1 MRFPT
6 RALRA
11 PTFAYAVTALLCV
24 APLSGVLAEN
34 ASQPANAPDAARIV
48 SVGGGVTEVVYALDF
63 GNNVVGVDTSSV
75 FPESA
80 TKLPQVGYQRQ
91 LSAEGVLSLKPTL
104 VLATSDAGPPAAL
117 EQLRSAGVPVVSITA
132 DATVA
137 GASARVRAVA
147 QALGVPQRGEAVI
160 QRLEAD
166 LAGARALTAR
176 VQSKPKVLFI
186 YARGAGTL
194 NVSGTAT
201 AADEMIRL
209 AGADNAVTGYEGFK
223 PFTAEAAVAAAADIL
238 LLPSRGLDSLGGP
251 DGLLA
256 VPGIAMT
263 PAGRAKRIVTMDDL
277 YLLGFGPRTG
287 LAVQELA
294 QQLHPEL
301 RREASSSGAR

>member
-1 MRFPT
+1 MRVET
-6 RALRA
+6 DARGARATVVVGVVVMLLMLLQHA
-11 PTFAYAVTALLCV
+11 TADTDR
-24 APLSGVLAEN
+24 
-34 ASQPANAPDAARIV
+34 QPPSAADSRIV
-48 SVGGGVTEVVYALDF
+48 SVGGGVTEVVYALGF
-63 GNNVVGVDTSSV
+63 GANVVGVDTSSV
-75 FPESA
+75 YPEAA

-91 LSAEGVLSLKPTL
+91 LSAEGILSLKPTL
-104 VLATSDAGPPAAL
+104 VLASTDAGPPAAL
-117 EQLRSAGVPVVSITA
+117 DQLKSAGVTVVSIPA

-137 GASARVRAVA
+137 GASARVRAIA
-147 QALGVPQRGEAVI
+147 QSLGVIERGEAIV
-160 QRLEAD
+160 QRLETD
-166 LAGARALTAR
+166 LASARSLTAR

-209 AGADNAVTGYEGFK
+209 AGAENAVTAYEGFK
-223 PFTAEAAVAAAADIL
+223 PFTAEAAVAAAADVL
-238 LLPSRGLDSLGGP
+238 LLPARGLDSLGGA

-256 VPGIAMT
+256 LPGIAMT

-294 QQLHPEL
+294 HQLHPEL
-301 RREASSSGAR
+301 RREASSAGVQ